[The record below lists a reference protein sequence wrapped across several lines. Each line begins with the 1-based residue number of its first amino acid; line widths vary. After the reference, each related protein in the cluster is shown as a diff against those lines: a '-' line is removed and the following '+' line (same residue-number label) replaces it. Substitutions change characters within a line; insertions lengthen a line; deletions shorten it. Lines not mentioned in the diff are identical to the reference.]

1 MKTHTQQHKF
11 IPGTFD
17 LAFKEII
24 TSEECKDFT
33 CRIISGITNINE
45 KVLKENLVIL
55 KERLPKDYNVEKTKE
70 TDVLLS
76 VDETIINLEMNK
88 DYYDG
93 LFQKNDVYQHTI
105 ISRILEKGDDYLDL
119 NKVIQINFDDFIK
132 YEKTISK
139 FVLMEEETKE
149 KEMEEEIFVKYHIAL
164 PKIEDKYYNKEKLKG
179 FEKCLLML
187 KFEDMKQIEEIS
199 KGDKVLMNTKKKIE
213 EINKELYYLGEYDK
227 AERERKIHNTKMKGA
242 RRQGL
247 AEGRAEGIKEG
258 IKATAKRMLEENF
271 NIDVIIKCTGL
282 NEEEIKKL
290 WFLFPFVV

>member
-1 MKTHTQQHKF
+1 
-11 IPGTFD
+11 
-17 LAFKEII
+17 
-24 TSEECKDFT
+24 
-33 CRIISGITNINE
+33 
-45 KVLKENLVIL
+45 
-55 KERLPKDYNVEKTKE
+55 
-70 TDVLLS
+70 
-76 VDETIINLEMNK
+76 
-88 DYYDG
+88 
-93 LFQKNDVYQHTI
+93 
-105 ISRILEKGDDYLDL
+105 
-119 NKVIQINFDDFIK
+119 
-132 YEKTISK
+132 
-139 FVLMEEETKE
+139 
-149 KEMEEEIFVKYHIAL
+149 
-164 PKIEDKYYNKEKLKG
+164 
-179 FEKCLLML
+179 
-187 KFEDMKQIEEIS
+187 MKQIEEIS